1 MAMSTQQNYSN
12 VTSSATPLG
21 GEAMMR
27 STIVGLFDEFKGNTA
42 GALADYIP
50 ELAKVAPNQFGIA
63 LTSNQGKTVW
73 VGDASVSFTIQ
84 SISKALTFAMLLEQ
98 VGREETYRYVGV
110 QPMAEPFNAI
120 TLNPHTN
127 RPFNPMVNTGA
138 IAVAGRLRQI
148 LGPDAFAQVLEVFGR
163 VAGREL
169 KVDEQVFQSERE
181 TGHRNRAI
189 AHLLRAVGVFDVPV
203 DEVLDLYFR
212 QCSIQV
218 TAIDLSVMGATLA
231 NLGVNPV
238 TRKEVLGLDPVRDT
252 LSTMFTCGMYDGA
265 GDWSCKV
272 GLPAKSGVGG
282 GILAVVNRQ
291 LGIGV
296 FSPRLDAAGNSVR
309 GQLCC
314 AALSRELGLH
324 AFDMSN
330 MGSSFLQAMTGQ
342 R

>member
-12 VTSSATPLG
+12 VTSSATALG

-63 LTSNQGKTVW
+63 MTSNQGKTVW
-73 VGDASVSFTIQ
+73 IGDASVQFTIQ
-84 SISKALTFAMLLEQ
+84 SISKALTFALLLER

-120 TLNPHTN
+120 TLNPASN

-138 IAVAGRLRQI
+138 IAVAGRLRQT
-148 LGPDAFAQVLEVFGR
+148 LGPNAFDEVLETFGR
-163 VAGREL
+163 AAGRAL
-169 KVDEQVFQSERE
+169 DVDEQVFRSERE

-189 AHLLRAVGVFDVPV
+189 GHLLRAVGVFDVPV

-218 TAIDLSVMGATLA
+218 TAI
-231 NLGVNPV
+231 
-238 TRKEVLGLDPVRDT
+238 
-252 LSTMFTCGMYDGA
+252 
-265 GDWSCKV
+265 
-272 GLPAKSGVGG
+272 
-282 GILAVVNRQ
+282 
-291 LGIGV
+291 
-296 FSPRLDAAGNSVR
+296 
-309 GQLCC
+309 
-314 AALSRELGLH
+314 
-324 AFDMSN
+324 
-330 MGSSFLQAMTGQ
+330 
-342 R
+342 